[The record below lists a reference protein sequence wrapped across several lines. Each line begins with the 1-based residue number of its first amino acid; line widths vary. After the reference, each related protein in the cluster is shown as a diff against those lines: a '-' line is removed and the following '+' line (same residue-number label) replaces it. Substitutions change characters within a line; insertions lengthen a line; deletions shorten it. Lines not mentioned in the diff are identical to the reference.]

1 MGCSILPWGF
11 IKHFFFEPVAI
22 HDLYKIPRRY
32 RTPRARKLN
41 KVESKEEISPRVS
54 KLKKVEGRKKSFF
67 SKTKQKI
74 EKKNMLCEVDSLTAE
89 TSAPP
94 DLSLLDTRSSSEP

>member
-1 MGCSILPWGF
+1 MYSHRLAKEVF
-11 IKHFFFEPVAI
+11 
-22 HDLYKIPRRY
+22 YKTPRQY
-32 RTPRARKLN
+32 RTPHARKLN
-41 KVESKEEISPRVS
+41 KGKSKEEISPRVS

-89 TSAPP
+89 TTAPP
-94 DLSLLDTRSSSEP
+94 DLSLLDTGSPSEP